1 MLDKSKLITALEM
14 YFTKNGVQ
22 FDEKFINKAL
32 QLIDIQNTHHG
43 IMLVGESGSGKSTFL
58 DLIMYALSVV
68 TNVEHTKVLID
79 AKVLSKDEIYGSLI
93 WLHETDRWFIY
104 QCIKKMSENLRG
116 IIEKL

>member
-1 MLDKSKLITALEM
+1 M

-43 IMLVGESGSGKSTFL
+43 IMLVGESGSGKSTIL

-79 AKVLSKDEIYGSLI
+79 AKVLSKDEIYRKLDLVTRD
-93 WLHETDRWFIY
+93 WTDGLFTSVLR
-104 QCIKKMSENLRG
+104 KMSENLRG
-116 IIEKL
+116 ELSKNFG